1 MKTQTK
7 LKTMLC
13 LIAVIAVTAVI
24 LSVQSAFSLSAVSAE
39 TAVCAKSEAAEQERE
54 YVIFTEKNIKTEDM
68 RKKSD
73 LTEEKLSEYLKKFP
87 GLSGIE
93 KALISAQED
102 YTVNAVLI
110 LAIIRLESGNG
121 KSHLAK
127 SKNNLGGL
135 KAAAVYRSFDT
146 KNDCV
151 EYMANLLSTHYLT
164 EGGKYYKGYTL
175 EDIAKTYCTSSEKW
189 TELVKN
195 LIYEIQ
201 TSLDKI

>member
-1 MKTQTK
+1 MKTKTK

-13 LIAVIAVTAVI
+13 LIVITAVI

-39 TAVCAKSEAAEQERE
+39 TAVCAASEKTEQERE

-73 LTEEKLSEYLKKFP
+73 LTEDKLSEYLKKFP
-87 GLSGIE
+87 NLSGIE

-121 KSHLAK
+121 KSQLAK
-127 SKNNLGGL
+127 SKNNLGGI
-135 KAAAVYRSFDT
+135 KAAAVYRSFDS

-151 EYMANLLSTHYLT
+151 EYMAKLLSTHYLT
-164 EGGKYYKGYTL
+164 DGGKYYKGYTL
-175 EDIAKTYCTSSEKW
+175 NDIAKTYCASSEKW
-189 TELVKN
+189 TNLVKD

-201 TSLDKI
+201 TSINKL